1 MRAWKKEI
9 DEWALTEARGS
20 GGIGSG
26 SDGGDGGAAVGPL
39 PVVLI
44 ANKVHCGLLW

>member
-1 MRAWKKEI
+1 VRAWKKEI

-20 GGIGSG
+20 GGIGS
-26 SDGGDGGAAVGPL
+26 DGGDSGAAVGPL

-44 ANKVHCGLLW
+44 ANKVRCGLLG